1 MRPSLVFQTLWP
13 GSFPTVNALFRAC
26 YKSRCRSASAAVPG
40 LRTLVHVQ
48 TVSIGRR
55 LAALVI
61 DWVVAL
67 LSASVIARNAGEPQR
82 FIETL
87 IVPGVFVVEVGL
99 LTGLLG
105 FSIGKRL
112 VGLRVE
118 GPDGRPIGVPRS
130 LLRTLLLALVIPA
143 LVMNDERRGLHDVA
157 TTSRVIRG

>member
-1 MRPSLVFQTLWP
+1 M
-13 GSFPTVNALFRAC
+13 
-26 YKSRCRSASAAVPG
+26 
-40 LRTLVHVQ
+40 
-48 TVSIGRR
+48 GRR
-55 LAALVI
+55 FIALGV

-67 LSASVIARNAGEPQR
+67 LSAAVIAPDAGQPQR

-87 IVPGVFVVEVGL
+87 IVPGVFVVEAGL

-118 GPDGRPIGVPRS
+118 GPDGGPIGVPRA

-143 LVMNDERRGLHDVA
+143 IVMNDERRGLHEVA
-157 TTSRVIRG
+157 TTSRVVKG

>member
-1 MRPSLVFQTLWP
+1 MTLCSLR
-13 GSFPTVNALFRAC
+13 G
-26 YKSRCRSASAAVPG
+26 
-40 LRTLVHVQ
+40 VQ

-55 LAALVI
+55 LAALAI
-61 DWVVAL
+61 DWVAAL
-67 LSASVIARNAGEPQR
+67 LSAAVIAPNAGNPQR
-82 FIETL
+82 FLETL

-118 GPDGRPIGVPRS
+118 GPDGRPIGVPRA
-130 LLRTLLLALVIPA
+130 LLRTFLLALVIPA
-143 LVMNDERRGLHDVA
+143 LVMNDERRGLHEVA